1 MASARIDST
10 KVSYDNCWPL
20 PETASALALDSCY
33 DERLWM
39 VTDKSFGYLN
49 LDSGFYHRRIKL
61 PLSYLFRA
69 NDGATDPNGD
79 FWFGSM
85 AWRPL
90 GLDGSLYQITAA
102 GELIDHLVSLGIP
115 NTLCWSADG
124 TKLYLIDA
132 WQQRLFCFQ
141 RGRNQLW
148 SSVELLLDLSKAP
161 ATPDGGALDS
171 DGNLWNCHW
180 GGAAVNQYNP
190 KGELLQTINVPLPR
204 PTSCCFGG
212 DDLDTLFITTASEG
226 LSRSQLQQYPL
237 SGQVL
242 QCKPGVTGQRVV
254 PFKGIQ
260 TSG

>member
-180 GGAAVNQYNP
+180 GGQQLISTTP
-190 KGELLQTINVPLPR
+190 KV
-204 PTSCCFGG
+204 SCCKRLMYRYRGQPAAALGG
-212 DDLDTLFITTASEG
+212 MTWILCLLRPPAKDYPARSCSNILFPARYYSVNRG
-226 LSRSQLQQYPL
+226 
-237 SGQVL
+237 
-242 QCKPGVTGQRVV
+242 
-254 PFKGIQ
+254 
-260 TSG
+260 